1 MDLVAKLWN
10 FCHTLRHEGVD
21 YNDYIEE
28 LTYLIFLKL
37 SDERDIFIPQGCG
50 WQELTKNDGEDLLR
64 KYNLILTELSNQPG
78 ILKDIFSEPIA
89 KIRNSSS
96 LKKLL
101 NLIDEVNWADFNE
114 DVLGGMFEGL
124 LDKAASEGKK
134 GAGQYFTPR
143 PLIESIVRV
152 MQPDP
157 FEKEDFK
164 ISDVACGT
172 AGFMISSFEWFKSKH
187 KLSQLTE
194 DKKNKLFNKTY
205 FGQELVRRPRRMAQM
220 NLYLHGINPANIF
233 LGDTIYDPYNP
244 KKDQTFSCIL
254 TNPPFGTKGSNQVPD
269 RDFKI
274 KTSNKQL
281 NFIQHIHSCLEV
293 NGRSAVILPDNV
305 LFEEK
310 AAEIWKYVM
319 EGCNVHTILK
329 LPRGTFAPYA
339 QGVKASVIFF
349 QKGMPTK
356 NIWIYDGRS
365 NIKSVTKKG
374 RPLSYKHFEEFE
386 KCYGLDPNG
395 NGLRKDQGI
404 EGRFRSFD
412 IKDIKAQNYKLD
424 FSWLNDEVEDYYG
437 GLSSENVVKETID
450 QVNDMLSELKEILN
464 LLEN

>member
-1 MDLVAKLWN
+1 M
-10 FCHTLRHEGVD
+10 
-21 YNDYIEE
+21 
-28 LTYLIFLKL
+28 KL
-37 SDERDIFIPQGCG
+37 S
-50 WQELTKNDGEDLLR
+50 N
-64 KYNLILTELSNQPG
+64 
-78 ILKDIFSEPIA
+78 
-89 KIRNSSS
+89 
-96 LKKLL
+96 
-101 NLIDEVNWADFNE
+101 
-114 DVLGGMFEGL
+114 
-124 LDKAASEGKK
+124 
-134 GAGQYFTPR
+134 
-143 PLIESIVRV
+143 
-152 MQPDP
+152 
-157 FEKEDFK
+157 K
-164 ISDVACGT
+164 ISDKAIERVVDNNNSKIA
-172 AGFMISSFEWFKSKH
+172 ILYPDWFKSKQ